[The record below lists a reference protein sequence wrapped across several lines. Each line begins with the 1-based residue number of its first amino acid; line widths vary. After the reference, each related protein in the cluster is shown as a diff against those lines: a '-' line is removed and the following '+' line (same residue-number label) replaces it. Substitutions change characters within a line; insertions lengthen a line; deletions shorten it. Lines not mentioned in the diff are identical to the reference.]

1 MTKESKFDSHINK
14 IIKEHEKWISN
25 IKEGC
30 RADLRRADLAGA
42 DLAGA
47 DLRRADLGEANLRR
61 ADLAGADLRRAD
73 LAGADLAGANIR
85 RADLAGANLAEANL
99 RRADLAGAN
108 LPGADLEGADLAEA
122 NLRGANIAGA
132 NLRGA
137 NIEGANLPGADL
149 AEADLVH
156 RLIDSYIYWL
166 KEKFTFKKI
175 GDGFGVTTPFLNRFN
190 DHIQIY
196 VKSESEQNIL
206 ICDDGE
212 TFKNLEL
219 SGVDLNSEKRKRELT
234 IILNGFG
241 VKLESGELKV
251 KASIIN
257 FPLRKHSLIQA
268 ILAIDSKI

>member
-108 LPGADLEGADLAEA
+108 LRRADLRRADLEGANLREADLAEA
-122 NLRGANIAGA
+122 DLR
-132 NLRGA
+132 
-137 NIEGANLPGADL
+137 GANLPGADL